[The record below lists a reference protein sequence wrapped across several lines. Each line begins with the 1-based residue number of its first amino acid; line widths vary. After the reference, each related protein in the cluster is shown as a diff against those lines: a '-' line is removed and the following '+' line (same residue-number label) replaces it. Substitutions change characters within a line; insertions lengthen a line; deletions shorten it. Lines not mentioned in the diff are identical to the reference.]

1 MGLAINEKDCSMK
14 DNDGSEVAPFVRRAH
29 PQDGDENKQVGLEDD
44 HNDDDLVA
52 TMHSTN

>member
-1 MGLAINEKDCSMK
+1 MK

-44 HNDDDLVA
+44 HNGDDLVA